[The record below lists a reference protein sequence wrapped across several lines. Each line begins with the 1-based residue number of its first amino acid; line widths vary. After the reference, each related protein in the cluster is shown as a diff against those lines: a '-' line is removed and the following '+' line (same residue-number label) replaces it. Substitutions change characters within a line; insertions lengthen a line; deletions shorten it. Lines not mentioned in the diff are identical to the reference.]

1 MPIWSKAFFRMLAFA
16 APVALGGL
24 SVAYSDALKQ
34 PPAGKE
40 RSQPPTPVRV
50 LTMAPVEMVP
60 RITGYGTVAPT
71 REWRA
76 IARVEGEVIETAPQL
91 ASGEIVPAGTTLVR
105 LDDTDLRLSLAQ
117 MDAQLAAQA
126 VKDETLTASL
136 QIARSDLALA
146 LGDLNRQQEL
156 ADQGVA
162 TQAKRDTAR
171 RAELSSRAR
180 VTEIENQLA
189 LNAAE
194 REVLKA
200 QRATAA
206 RALEFTAIKAPY
218 DMRIGSVD
226 AEIGQVVNRG
236 QTLLTAE
243 GIDAVEIA
251 AQFAIGRVGPLVRAM
266 GDGANVL
273 GLKARVRLPAPG
285 HSVIWEATV
294 DRVGEAID
302 ARTQSSTIVV
312 RVDQPVA
319 QAQAGQ
325 RPPLRRNMFVE
336 VILSAP
342 KRPVL
347 AAPLDA
353 VRGGKALVVSAEG
366 TLERREVTVG
376 YTIGDI
382 AVVTEGLA
390 EGDKLVV
397 TDPAIAVPGMA
408 VKPVEDKAVKAQ
420 IAAAGGGQGRGQGK
434 GQDQ

>member
-1 MPIWSKAFFRMLAFA
+1 MSIFSKAIFRAIAFA
-16 APVALGGL
+16 APVALGAL
-24 SVAYSDALKQ
+24 TVAYSDALKQ

-40 RSQPPTPVRV
+40 RTQPPTPVRV

-60 RITGYGTVAPT
+60 RITGYGTVTPA

-76 IARVEGEVIETAPQL
+76 VARVEGEVIETAPQL
-91 ASGEIVPAGTTLVR
+91 ANGEIVPEGTPLLR

-117 MDAQLAAQA
+117 IDAQLAALA
-126 VKDETLTASL
+126 VKDDTLSASL
-136 QIARSDLALA
+136 GIARADLALA
-146 LGDLNRQQEL
+146 LGDLERQKEL
-156 ADQGVA
+156 AAQGVA
-162 TQAKRDTAR
+162 TQAKLDAAR
-171 RAELSSRAR
+171 RTELAARAR

-194 REVLKA
+194 REVLNA
-200 QRATAA
+200 QRAIAA
-206 RALEFTAIKAPY
+206 RSMEFTTITAPY
-218 DMRIGSVD
+218 DLRIGSVQ
-226 AEIGQVVNRG
+226 AELGQVVNRG
-236 QTLLTAE
+236 QTLFTAE
-243 GIDAVEIA
+243 GTDAVEIA
-251 AQFAIGRVGPLVRAM
+251 AQFSIGQAGPLVRAL
-266 GDGANVL
+266 GEGASVL
-273 GLKARVRLPAPG
+273 DLKARVRLPAPG
-285 HSVIWEATV
+285 HSVIWEAVV
-294 DRVGEAID
+294 DRAGEAID
-302 ARTQSSTIVV
+302 ARTQSTSVVV
-312 RVDQPVA
+312 RVDEPVA

-353 VRGGKALVVSAEG
+353 VRGGKALVVSTEG

-397 TDPAIAVPGMA
+397 TDPAIAVPGMK

-420 IAAAGGGQGRGQGK
+420 IAAAAGGQGK
-434 GQDQ
+434 GKGQGK

>member
-1 MPIWSKAFFRMLAFA
+1 MPIWVKAIARTLAFA
-16 APVALGGL
+16 APVALGAL
-24 SVAYSDALKQ
+24 TVAYSDALKH

-60 RITGYGTVAPT
+60 RITGYGTVTPA

-76 IARVEGEVIETAPQL
+76 VARVEGEVVETSPQL
-91 ASGEIVPAGTTLVR
+91 ANGEIVSGGTPLLR

-117 MDAQLAAQA
+117 IDAQLAALA
-126 VKDETLTASL
+126 VKEDTLSASL
-136 QIARSDLALA
+136 EIARADLALA
-146 LGDLNRQQEL
+146 LGDLERQKEL
-156 ADQGVA
+156 AAQGVA
-162 TQAKRDTAR
+162 TQAKLDAAR
-171 RAELSSRAR
+171 RTELAARAKG
-180 VTEIENQLA
+180 TEIENQLA

-194 REVLKA
+194 REVLNA
-200 QRATAA
+200 QRAIAA
-206 RALEFTAIKAPY
+206 RSMEFTTITAPY
-218 DMRIGSVD
+218 DLRIGSVE
-226 AEIGQVVNRG
+226 AELGQVVNRG
-236 QTLLTAE
+236 QTLFTAE
-243 GIDAVEIA
+243 GTDAVEIA
-251 AQFAIGRVGPLVRAM
+251 AQFSIGQVGPLVRAL
-266 GDGANVL
+266 GEGASVL
-273 GLKARVRLPAPG
+273 DLKARVRLPAPG
-285 HSVIWEATV
+285 HSVIWEAEV
-294 DRVGEAID
+294 DRAGEAID
-302 ARTQSSTIVV
+302 ARTQSTAIVV
-312 RVDQPVA
+312 RVDEPVA

-382 AVVTEGLA
+382 AVVTGGLA

-397 TDPAIAVPGMA
+397 TDPAIAVPGMK

-420 IAAAGGGQGRGQGK
+420 IAAAAGGQGK
-434 GQDQ
+434 GQGK

>member
-1 MPIWSKAFFRMLAFA
+1 MSIFSKAIFRAIAFA
-16 APVALGGL
+16 APVALGAL
-24 SVAYSDALKQ
+24 TVAYSDALKQ

-40 RSQPPTPVRV
+40 RTQPPTPVRV

-60 RITGYGTVAPT
+60 RITGYGTVTPA

-76 IARVEGEVIETAPQL
+76 VARVEGEVIETAPQL
-91 ASGEIVPAGTTLVR
+91 ANGEIVPEGTPLLR

-117 MDAQLAAQA
+117 IDAQLAALA
-126 VKDETLTASL
+126 VKDDTLSASL
-136 QIARSDLALA
+136 GIARADLALA
-146 LGDLNRQQEL
+146 LGDLERQKEL
-156 ADQGVA
+156 AAQGVA
-162 TQAKRDTAR
+162 TQAKLDAAR
-171 RAELSSRAR
+171 RTELAARAR

-194 REVLKA
+194 REVLNA

-206 RALEFTAIKAPY
+206 RSMEFTTITAPY
-218 DMRIGSVD
+218 DLRIGSVE
-226 AEIGQVVNRG
+226 AELGQVVNRG
-236 QTLLTAE
+236 QTLFTAE

-251 AQFAIGRVGPLVRAM
+251 AQFTIGQVGPLVRALRE
-266 GDGANVL
+266 GASVL
-273 GLKARVRLPAPG
+273 DLKARVRLPAPG
-285 HSVIWEATV
+285 HSVIWEAVV
-294 DRVGEAID
+294 DRAGEAID
-302 ARTQSSTIVV
+302 ARTQSTAIVV
-312 RVDQPVA
+312 RVDEPVA

-382 AVVTEGLA
+382 AVVTGGLA

-397 TDPAIAVPGMA
+397 TDPAIAVPGMK

-420 IAAAGGGQGRGQGK
+420 IAAAAGGQGK
-434 GQDQ
+434 GQGK

>member
-1 MPIWSKAFFRMLAFA
+1 MPIWVKAIARTLAFA
-16 APVALGGL
+16 APVALGAL
-24 SVAYSDALKQ
+24 TIAYSDALKQ

-60 RITGYGTVAPT
+60 RITGYGTVAPA

-76 IARVEGEVIETAPQL
+76 VARVEGEVVETSPQL
-91 ASGEIVPAGTTLVR
+91 ANGEIVSKGTPLLR

-117 MDAQLAAQA
+117 IDAQLAALA
-126 VKDETLTASL
+126 VKDETLSASL
-136 QIARSDLALA
+136 EIARADLALA
-146 LGDLNRQQEL
+146 LGDLERQKEL
-156 ADQGVA
+156 AAQGVA
-162 TQAKRDTAR
+162 TQAKLDAAR
-171 RAELSSRAR
+171 RTELAARAK
-180 VTEIENQLA
+180 TIEIENQLA

-194 REVLKA
+194 REVLNA
-200 QRATAA
+200 QRAIAA
-206 RALEFTAIKAPY
+206 RSMEFTTITAPY
-218 DMRIGSVD
+218 DVRIGAVE
-226 AEIGQVVNRG
+226 AELGQVVNRG
-236 QTLLTAE
+236 QTLFTAE
-243 GIDAVEIA
+243 GTDAVEIA
-251 AQFAIGRVGPLVRAM
+251 AQFSIGRVGPLVRAL
-266 GDGANVL
+266 GEGASVL
-273 GLKARVRLPAPG
+273 DLKARVRLPAPG
-285 HSVIWEATV
+285 HSVIWEAEV

-302 ARTQSSTIVV
+302 ARTQSSAIVV
-312 RVDQPVA
+312 RVDEPVA

-397 TDPAIAVPGMA
+397 TDPSIAVPGMK

-420 IAAAGGGQGRGQGK
+420 IAAAAGGQGK
-434 GQDQ
+434 GQGK

>member
-1 MPIWSKAFFRMLAFA
+1 MSIFSKAIFRAIAFA
-16 APVALGGL
+16 APVALGAL
-24 SVAYSDALKQ
+24 TVAYSDALKQ

-40 RSQPPTPVRV
+40 RTQPPTPVRV

-60 RITGYGTVAPT
+60 RITGYGTVTPA

-76 IARVEGEVIETAPQL
+76 VARVEGEVIETAPQL
-91 ASGEIVPAGTTLVR
+91 ANGEIVAGGTPLLR

-117 MDAQLAAQA
+117 IDAQLAALS
-126 VKDETLTASL
+126 VKDETLAASRE
-136 QIARSDLALA
+136 IARSDLALA
-146 LGDLNRQQEL
+146 LGDLARQQEL

-162 TQAKRDTAR
+162 TQAALDTAR
-171 RAELSSRAR
+171 RAELAARAK
-180 VTEIENQLA
+180 VTDIENQLA
-189 LNAAE
+189 LNGAE

-200 QRATAA
+200 QRATAE
-206 RALEFTAIKAPY
+206 RFLEFTTITAPY
-218 DMRIGSVD
+218 DVRIGTVD

-236 QTLLTAE
+236 QTLFAAE
-243 GIDAVEIA
+243 GVEAAEIA
-251 AQFAIGRVGPLVRAM
+251 AQFTIGQMGPLVRAL
-266 GDGANVL
+266 GEGGTVL
-273 GLKARVRLPAPG
+273 DLKARVRLPAAG
-285 HSVIWEATV
+285 HSVVWEAQV

-302 ARTQSSTIVV
+302 ARTQSTSVVV
-312 RVDQPVA
+312 RVDEPVA

-397 TDPAIAVPGMA
+397 TDPAIAVPGMK

-420 IAAAGGGQGRGQGK
+420 IAAAAGGQGK
-434 GQDQ
+434 GKGQGK

>member
-1 MPIWSKAFFRMLAFA
+1 MPIWVKAIARTLAFA
-16 APVALGGL
+16 APVALGAL
-24 SVAYSDALKQ
+24 TIAYSDALKQ

-60 RITGYGTVAPT
+60 RITGYGTVTPA

-76 IARVEGEVIETAPQL
+76 VARVEGEVVETSPQL
-91 ASGEIVPAGTTLVR
+91 ANGEIVSGGAPLLR

-117 MDAQLAAQA
+117 IDAQLAALA
-126 VKDETLTASL
+126 VKDDTLSASL
-136 QIARSDLALA
+136 EIARADLALA
-146 LGDLNRQQEL
+146 LGDLERQKEL
-156 ADQGVA
+156 AAQGVA
-162 TQAKRDTAR
+162 TQAKLDAAR
-171 RAELSSRAR
+171 RTELAARAKG
-180 VTEIENQLA
+180 TEIENQLA

-194 REVLKA
+194 REVLNA
-200 QRATAA
+200 QRAIAA
-206 RALEFTAIKAPY
+206 RSLEFTTITAPY
-218 DMRIGSVD
+218 DLRIGSVE
-226 AEIGQVVNRG
+226 AELGQVVNRG
-236 QTLLTAE
+236 QTLFTAE
-243 GIDAVEIA
+243 GTDAVEIA
-251 AQFAIGRVGPLVRAM
+251 AQFSIGQVGPLVRAL
-266 GDGANVL
+266 GEGASVL
-273 GLKARVRLPAPG
+273 DLKARVRLPAPG
-285 HSVIWEATV
+285 HSVIWEASV
-294 DRVGEAID
+294 DRAGEAID
-302 ARTQSSTIVV
+302 ARTQSSAIVV
-312 RVDQPVA
+312 RVDEPVA

-397 TDPAIAVPGMA
+397 TDPAIAVPGMK

-420 IAAAGGGQGRGQGK
+420 IAAAAGGQGK
-434 GQDQ
+434 GQGK

>member
-1 MPIWSKAFFRMLAFA
+1 MPIWVKAIARTLAFA
-16 APVALGGL
+16 APVALGAL
-24 SVAYSDALKQ
+24 AIAYSGALKQ

-60 RITGYGTVAPT
+60 RITGYGTVTPA

-76 IARVEGEVIETAPQL
+76 VARVEGEVIETSPQL
-91 ASGEIVPAGTTLVR
+91 ANGEIVSGGTALLR
-105 LDDTDLRLSLAQ
+105 LDDSDLRLSLAQ
-117 MDAQLAAQA
+117 IDAQLAALA
-126 VKDETLTASL
+126 VKDDTLSASL
-136 QIARSDLALA
+136 EIAQADLALA
-146 LGDLNRQQEL
+146 LGDLERQKEL
-156 ADQGVA
+156 AAQGVA
-162 TQAKRDTAR
+162 TQAKLDAAR
-171 RAELSSRAR
+171 RTELAARAKG
-180 VTEIENQLA
+180 TEIENQLA

-194 REVLKA
+194 REVLNA
-200 QRATAA
+200 QRAIAA
-206 RALEFTAIKAPY
+206 RSMEFTTITAPY
-218 DMRIGSVD
+218 DLRIGSVQ
-226 AEIGQVVNRG
+226 AELGQVVNRG
-236 QTLLTAE
+236 QTLFTAE
-243 GIDAVEIA
+243 GTDAVEIA
-251 AQFAIGRVGPLVRAM
+251 AQFSIGQAGPLVRAL
-266 GDGANVL
+266 GEGASVL
-273 GLKARVRLPAPG
+273 DLKARVRLPAPG
-285 HSVIWEATV
+285 HSVIWEAQV

-302 ARTQSSTIVV
+302 ARTQSTSIVV
-312 RVDQPVA
+312 RVDEPVA

-382 AVVTEGLA
+382 AVVSEGLA

-397 TDPAIAVPGMA
+397 TDPAIAVPGMK

-420 IAAAGGGQGRGQGK
+420 IAAAAGGQGK
-434 GQDQ
+434 GQGK

>member
-1 MPIWSKAFFRMLAFA
+1 MSIWTRAIFRALAFA
-16 APVALGGL
+16 APVALGAL
-24 SVAYSDALKQ
+24 SVAYSEALKQ

-40 RSQPPTPVRV
+40 RTQPPTPVRV
-50 LTMAPVEMVP
+50 LTMAPVEMAP
-60 RITGYGTVAPT
+60 RITGYGTVTPA

-76 IARVEGEVIETAPQL
+76 VARVEGEVTETSDQL
-91 ASGEIVPAGTTLVR
+91 ANGEIVPEGTTLLR

-117 MDAQLAAQA
+117 IDAQLAALV
-126 VKDETLTASL
+126 VKDETLSASL
-136 QIARSDLALA
+136 KIARADLALA
-146 LGDLNRQQEL
+146 LGDLARQQEL

-162 TQAKRDTAR
+162 TQAKLDVAR
-171 RAELSSRAR
+171 RAELAARAK
-180 VTEIENQLA
+180 VTEMENQLA

-194 REVLKA
+194 REVLEA

-206 RALEFTAIKAPY
+206 RALEFTAVNAPY
-218 DMRIGSVD
+218 DMRIGTVD

-236 QTLLTAE
+236 QTLFTAE
-243 GIDAVEIA
+243 GIDAVEVA
-251 AQFAIGRVGPLVRAM
+251 AQFSIGRVGPLVRAM
-266 GDGANVL
+266 GEGATVL
-273 GLKARVRLPAPG
+273 DFKAKVRLPAPG
-285 HSVIWEATV
+285 HSVVWDATV

-302 ARTQSSTIVV
+302 ARTQSSAIVV

-319 QAQAGQ
+319 QAQAGR

-353 VRGGKALVVSAEG
+353 VRGGKALVVGAEG
-366 TLERREVTVG
+366 TLERREVSVG
-376 YTIGDI
+376 YSIGDI

-397 TDPAIAVPGMA
+397 TDPAIAVPGMK
-408 VKPVEDKAVKAQ
+408 VKPVEDKSVKAQ
-420 IAAAGGGQGRGQGK
+420 IAAAAAAGGQGK
-434 GQDQ
+434 GQGK